1 LKKLL
6 AAYSALQVVELITQA
21 AEIIAKSTLPIQRW
35 VKDLTHLPKT
45 GVAQAQTVARW
56 VAYLS
61 QRSSLSS
68 SPLKDELQ
76 KILSPVT
83 YHSDALKE
91 TLVAPPE
98 RSPIQEGKY
107 HIPEDAWY
115 VHRYSKGNANKWRA
129 IACHPSTE
137 TIRFDEGDGQSS
149 QWAELQAVWMVI
161 TKEPGDGIL
170 NICTDSGAAYWGLTL
185 WIAQWATQK
194 WTIHARSI

>member
-1 LKKLL
+1 M
-6 AAYSALQVVELITQA
+6 
-21 AEIIAKSTLPIQRW
+21 
-35 VKDLTHLPKT
+35 
-45 GVAQAQTVARW
+45 
-56 VAYLS
+56 
-61 QRSSLSS
+61 
-68 SPLKDELQ
+68 
-76 KILSPVT
+76 T
-83 YHSDALKE
+83 YHSDAPKE
-91 TLVAPPE
+91 TLVTPPE
-98 RSPIQEGKY
+98 KSPVQEGKY
-107 HIPEDAWY
+107 PIPEDAWY

-194 WTIHARSI
+194 WTIHAQPIWGKDMRLDIWNTVKLRAVYVYHVSGHQPPQSLGNDEADTVARVRWIENSPSENTAH